1 MAELATIARPYAEA
15 VFGLGRENGNLGAW
29 SEMLALLEAIVI
41 DHRVA
46 DCIGDPNVTGQQL
59 EGLILGV
66 AGERLDGA
74 GRNLVNVMVHNGRL
88 PLIPEIRVQFEALRR
103 EHEGVL
109 EAEIESGQPLTDEQ
123 LAQLVARLEARY
135 KRKVR
140 PRIKVNPDLIG
151 GVRIVLGDKVLDATV
166 RGKLNAMAAALT
178 H

>member
-15 VFGLGRENGNLGAW
+15 VFGLGRDNGNLGAW
-29 SEMLALLEAIVI
+29 SEMLALLEMVVV
-41 DHRVA
+41 DGRVA

-66 AGERLDGA
+66 AGDRLDGA
-74 GRNLVNVMVHNGRL
+74 GRNLISVLVHNGRL
-88 PLIPEIRVQFEALRR
+88 PLVPEIRVQYEALRR

-109 EAEIESGQPLTDEQ
+109 EAEIESGQPLADEQ
-123 LAQLVARLEARY
+123 LAQLVTHLEARY

-140 PRIKVNPDLIG
+140 ARVKVDPDLIG
-151 GVRIVLGDKVLDATV
+151 GVRIVLGDKVIDATV